1 MKRLLVAVSC
11 LAACPLFARTIND
24 GQMAFL
30 KEQAYAEMQRVDGQL
45 DVLQNNCEDLRRRVS
60 KLENKGDQGVRAEID
75 SLKSAIA
82 ELRRQMSEQRSEIVK
97 ELSSK
102 LVKLQSAAQ
111 PKPEPKPVEI
121 SGPHY
126 EYVVQS
132 GDSLYLIAKAFNT
145 TIAKIKEMNAL
156 KSDNL
161 KIGQK
166 LNVPKE

>member
-1 MKRLLVAVSC
+1 MKTMLVVVSC
-11 LAACPLFARTIND
+11 LAACPLFALTIND

-60 KLENKGDQGVRAEID
+60 KLESKGDQGVRAEID
-75 SLKSAIA
+75 SLKSAVA

-97 ELSSK
+97 ELSAK
-102 LVKLQSAAQ
+102 LAKLQTAAQ
-111 PKPEPKPVEI
+111 PKPSSKPVEI

-132 GDSLYLIAKAFNT
+132 GDSLYLIAQAFNT
-145 TIAKIKEMNAL
+145 TIAKIKAMNAL
-156 KSDNL
+156 KGDNL
-161 KIGQK
+161 KVGQK